1 MSVTDTTSGLS
12 LKDILANSSKTVTNT
27 SSDGLAAATKST
39 TGKNELGKDA
49 FLQLLV
55 TQLKNQNPLD
65 PQDNSAFVA
74 QLAQFSSLEGITTL
88 NSTVS
93 SLAGNYNS
101 SQALQASSLVGRN
114 VIVQTNS
121 VQLDDPSKGMTGS
134 VTVPSSIAG
143 GTVSITDSSGT
154 VVRTIDLGSRAAGSA
169 SFTWDGK
176 DKDGKDKDGK
186 DIQFAWRFGVIDSDA
201 VNAYATPGG
210 FVFVTVGLLRQ
221 LKSESELAGVLGLIP
236 EAAPAGAEN
245 AIGGISDA
253 DMEKGQM
260 RCDVNISVRPK
271 GQAELGTKIE
281 LKNLNTISGVRRSL
295 WTWRRRRWKKLAGL
309 VQLATMMFI
318 SAASCKKRS
327 GRAFEC
333 SGPCPS

>member
-1 MSVTDTTSGLS
+1 MSVTDSTSGLT
-12 LKDILANSSKTVTNT
+12 LNQILANSARSTSTDTSVGAASKAVTG
-27 SSDGLAAATKST
+27 SQS
-39 TGKNELGKDA
+39 LGKDA

-143 GTVSITDSSGT
+143 GTVTISDSSGT
-154 VVRTIDLGSRAAGSA
+154 AIRTIDLGSRAAGNA

-176 DKDGKDKDGK
+176 DKDGNLVKTGTYTVK
-186 DIQFAWRFGVIDSDA
+186 A
-201 VNAYATPGG
+201 NASINGTSTDMATYLPAT
-210 FVFVTVGLLRQ
+210 VT
-221 LKSESELAGVLGLIP
+221 
-236 EAAPAGAEN
+236 
-245 AIGGISDA
+245 
-253 DMEKGQM
+253 
-260 RCDVNISVRPK
+260 SV
-271 GQAELGTKIE
+271 
-281 LKNLNTISGVRRSL
+281 TISQTGGELMLNLSGKGTVALS
-295 WTWRRRRWKKLAGL
+295 K
-309 VQLATMMFI
+309 VQTI
-318 SAASCKKRS
+318 
-327 GRAFEC
+327 GI
-333 SGPCPS
+333 